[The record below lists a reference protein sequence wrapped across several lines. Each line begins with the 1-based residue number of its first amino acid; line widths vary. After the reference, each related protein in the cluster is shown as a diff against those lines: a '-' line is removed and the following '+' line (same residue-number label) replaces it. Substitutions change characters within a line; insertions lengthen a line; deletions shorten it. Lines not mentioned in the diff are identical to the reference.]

1 MIINHLNVFVA
12 RNVDWHTKIRQMD
25 TDVARIDLISDW
37 VSSRT
42 GYPVRPVPSPTG
54 SSGRTGYQSPSRT
67 GTGCIPNSKGY
78 RLCEMNTYTTSII
91 LSTSLI
97 FKGCSNAA
105 KYCYY
110 CTNCPNPFTPNSPYV
125 SVVQSKT
132 GLCAKQS
139 YSSDPLAP
147 NSRGASGSP
156 QCVVTGCRWILDANG
171 RQVYTCCCTGNYCN
185 GNM

>member
-1 MIINHLNVFVA
+1 MNTCTVILVLFVA
-12 RNVDWHTKIRQMD
+12 
-25 TDVARIDLISDW
+25 
-37 VSSRT
+37 
-42 GYPVRPVPSPTG
+42 
-54 SSGRTGYQSPSRT
+54 
-67 GTGCIPNSKGY
+67 
-78 RLCEMNTYTTSII
+78 I
-91 LSTSLI
+91 L
-97 FKGCSNAA
+97 GCSNAV